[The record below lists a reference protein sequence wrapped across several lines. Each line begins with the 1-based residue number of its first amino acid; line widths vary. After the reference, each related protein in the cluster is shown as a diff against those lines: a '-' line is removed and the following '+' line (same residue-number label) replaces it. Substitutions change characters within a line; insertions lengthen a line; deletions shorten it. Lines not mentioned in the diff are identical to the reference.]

1 MLNNNMKYTTNQGD
15 KINRQVSGD
24 SAATGRVVT
33 NYEVLWSAMEPV
45 SNIVVLFIVNQKG
58 GFVFFIIAMKCTRF

>member
-33 NYEVLWSAMEPV
+33 NYEVL
-45 SNIVVLFIVNQKG
+45 
-58 GFVFFIIAMKCTRF
+58 